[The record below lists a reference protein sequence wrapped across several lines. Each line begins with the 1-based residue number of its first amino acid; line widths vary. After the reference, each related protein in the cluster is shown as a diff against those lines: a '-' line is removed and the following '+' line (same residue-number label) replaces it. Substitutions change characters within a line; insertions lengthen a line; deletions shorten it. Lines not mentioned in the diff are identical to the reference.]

1 MTPLGHGVERGA
13 KDAVSY
19 LFYYGEYDL
28 SF

>member
-28 SF
+28 SL